1 MQKDTEKRDT
11 AANERDLATQT
22 ERTRSR
28 AQKGGRQEEGPSPAA
43 QETHVKAT
51 SS

>member
-22 ERTRSR
+22 ERT
-28 AQKGGRQEEGPSPAA
+28 QKGGRQEEGPSPAA